1 MILILLRGKVIGETA
16 PYISE
21 RGVDEFLT
29 SNLSSKPERFGIAQA
44 IEGSVWILIFVAV
57 VAFPIGVA
65 AAVYLEEYAKPSRV
79 TRAIDVIIRNLA
91 GVPSVVYGILGLVVF
106 KELLGGSGR
115 NAEWWQFTG
124 GPSLISAGLTMA
136 ILVLPVVIITS
147 AEALRSVPKGI
158 KEAGFGVG
166 ATRSEVIRS
175 HVLPYAAPGI
185 LTGTVLAM
193 ARAIGE
199 AAPLLMVGAVTGLLS
214 SKDGLIDTLQG
225 KFTALPMVVFQVL
238 KRPQA
243 EGWRAVAAATILV
256 LLVLLLLVNGS
267 AIFARNRFERKRGS

>member
-1 MILILLRGKVIGETA
+1 MAFVLSREGRNDRIDQSVRDALTKGRVDVAGMIFASLLTLSLIISLTILIILLGKVIGEAA
-16 PYISE
+16 PYLSE

-166 ATRSEVIRS
+166 ATRSRNTWR
-175 HVLPYAAPGI
+175 P
-185 LTGTVLAM
+185 
-193 ARAIGE
+193 
-199 AAPLLMVGAVTGLLS
+199 S
-214 SKDGLIDTLQG
+214 SVDTLRLTPR
-225 KFTALPMVVFQVL
+225 FPWFSSL
-238 KRPQA
+238 KTMIR
-243 EGWRAVAAATILV
+243 L
-256 LLVLLLLVNGS
+256 
-267 AIFARNRFERKRGS
+267 